1 MFHYVNSMTK
11 AAEFSQTQS
20 AIIFIVVIYGGWG
33 VAWKFVHYEFLFR
46 KWNLK
51 EKKHFYTET
60 QINYHFVFQTHGFP
74 P

>member
-20 AIIFIVVIYGGWG
+20 AIIFIVVIYGGGGG
-33 VAWKFVHYEFLFR
+33 VAWKFVHYKFLFR

-60 QINYHFVFQTHGFP
+60 QINNGYK
-74 P
+74 